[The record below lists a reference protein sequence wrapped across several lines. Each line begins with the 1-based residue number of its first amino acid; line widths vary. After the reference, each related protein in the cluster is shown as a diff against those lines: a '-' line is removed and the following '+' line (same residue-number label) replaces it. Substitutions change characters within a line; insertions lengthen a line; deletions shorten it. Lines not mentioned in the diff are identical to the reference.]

1 VFIWAGSCLSSN
13 WFCEKMGSGFV
24 EGDVVTDAGL
34 GSGPGAGPRFSS
46 DPGSASSP
54 EDAEGP
60 QARLVTS
67 PSTVDALSSF
77 ATMGFEVHQSGS
89 SQVRY
94 AFAGGCVSASAV
106 TVDSVFGV
114 SVGGRSLTSGDREPC
129 CSKICLSSLVDI
141 LF

>member
-34 GSGPGAGPRFSS
+34 GSGPGA
-46 DPGSASSP
+46 
-54 EDAEGP
+54 

-77 ATMGFEVHQSGS
+77 ATMVFEVHQSGS